1 MRLSLLLLC
10 TTGALA
16 TFHESVEDAARI
28 ARSLVDVSPLSVG
41 TMATVFP
48 PDDPLLPGY
57 PFSLQE
63 YYARGVLTNNTKN
76 SCLSNGSLTLLFL
89 PISRHSRNILAS
101 PSHLVS
107 ISITSELP
115 AAHKPRVS
123 LLGNVTIF
131 TDIEGVDNLKEIKKC
146 YLEKHPDAKRWLP
159 GDDDGAHLSYWARFD
174 PESVYF
180 VGGFGGRHY
189 IGFIPMELYQNAGG
203 STDSYLSEHVFQK
216 QES

>member
-63 YYARGVLTNNTKN
+63 YYA

-131 TDIEGVDNLKEIKKC
+131 TDIEGVDNLTEIKKC

-159 GDDDGAHLSYWARFD
+159 GDDEGAHLSYWARFD

-189 IGFIPMELYQNAGG
+189 IGFIPMELYQNAIPLDG
-203 STDSYLSEHVFQK
+203 STDSYPSEHVFQK

>member
-1 MRLSLLLLC
+1 MRLSSLLC
-10 TTGALA
+10 ITGALA

-48 PDDPLLPGY
+48 PDDPLLPGH

-63 YYARGVLTNNTKN
+63 YYA

-115 AAHKPRVS
+115 AAHRPRVS
-123 LLGNVTIF
+123 LLGNVTVF
-131 TDIEGVDNLKEIKKC
+131 TDIEGVDNLTEIKKC

-159 GDDDGAHLSYWARFD
+159 GDDEGAHLSYWARFD
-174 PESVYF
+174 LESVYF

-189 IGFIPMELYQNAGG
+189 IGFIPMKLYQNAFPLGS
-203 STDSYLSEHVFQK
+203 STDSNLSEQVFQK

>member
-63 YYARGVLTNNTKN
+63 YYA

-115 AAHKPRVS
+115 AAHKPRMS

-131 TDIEGVDNLKEIKKC
+131 TDIEGVDNLTEIKKC

-159 GDDDGAHLSYWARFD
+159 GDDEGAHLSYWARFD

-189 IGFIPMELYQNAGG
+189 IGFIPMELYQNAIPLGG